1 MRNPPRTEGTAVPEA
16 AVTARIAV
24 SGVTY
29 WVDKPYTYSVPAKL
43 AGKVRPGVRVAVPFG
58 GSRPRE
64 GIVLALG
71 GDTDKRLK
79 PILDVLDD
87 EPLLTERQLKL
98 ALWMRERFFCTVM
111 DGIRAMLPAGLWYRV
126 SPVYCLRDGLE
137 SGEAYAAAGT
147 SKNERLILD
156 AVFGHGGRC
165 ELADIEAL
173 FRTKNPGPALASL
186 VKKGVLTADA
196 EAVRRAGDKTI
207 RKVTLAISPEEA
219 LAQAE
224 KNRRA
229 LRQSSILRV
238 LAELHTAAVAD
249 ICYFTGATRETVK
262 SLEKKGF
269 VTVSRQEVY
278 RRPDYDT
285 GERKPMPVLNAD
297 QQKAFEG
304 LHALVESGKPQAALL
319 FGVTGS
325 GKTTIYIRLIDE
337 VLKKGKS
344 AILLVPEIALTPQML
359 QTFSGHFGDSVA
371 VLHSSLSMGER
382 YDEWKRIRGGDARL
396 VIGTRS
402 AIFAPVSD
410 LGIVII
416 DEEQEDTYKSETTP
430 RYHARDVAKYLCAHA
445 GATLLLGSAT
455 PDVCSRY
462 YAETGRYKLFTL
474 PGRYNAMQLPEV
486 RIADMKRELKSGNN
500 TTISSLLRDEI
511 EENLR
516 REEQSI
522 LFINRRG
529 ANKMVTCQDCG
540 HVYQCPNCTAYLTYH
555 SVGDKLI
562 CHYCGHVRRLDRSC
576 PECGGELSFV
586 GSGTQK
592 VVEELGELFPNV
604 PVLRMDTD
612 SVAPVGSHRTLF
624 EKFRSERIPIL
635 VGTQM
640 VTKGL
645 NFENVTLVGVLSADQ
660 SLYNSDYRAGERT
673 FSLITQVIGRSGRFE
688 KPGRAVI
695 QTFTPENEI
704 IRQAARQDYNGFY
717 EGEIA
722 LRELTGT
729 PPFSDM
735 YVLTAMG
742 EDENTVLRCCRDV
755 RNAMLR
761 LTRDIPEAK
770 VLGPAPLPVARMG
783 GVWRYRVTVECPE
796 KSPVRDA
803 VRQAL
808 MECNNSKIYRGVSLY
823 ADYNPLD

>member
-1 MRNPPRTEGTAVPEA
+1 MTEMT
-16 AVTARIAV
+16 TARIAV

-29 WVDKPYTYSVPAKL
+29 WVDKPYTYSIPEKL
-43 AGKVRPGVRVAVPFG
+43 SGRVRPGVRVVVPFG

-64 GIVLALG
+64 GVVLALG
-71 GDTDKRLK
+71 GETDKRLK
-79 PILDVLDD
+79 TVLDVLDD
-87 EPLLTERQLKL
+87 EPLLTERQLQL

-126 SPVYCLRDGLE
+126 SPVYCLPKDMDSDR
-137 SGEAYAAAGT
+137 AYELAGP
-147 SKNERLILD
+147 SKNEKLILD
-156 AVFGHGGRC
+156 AVFGHNGRC

-173 FRTKNPGPALASL
+173 FGAKNPGPALASL
-186 VKKGVLTADA
+186 VKKGVLVADA

-207 RKVTLAISPEEA
+207 QKVTLAIPPEEA
-219 LAQAE
+219 LAQAD

-229 LRQSSILRV
+229 LRQGAILRV
-238 LAELHTAAVAD
+238 LAQMYTASVAD

-262 SLEKKGF
+262 SLEKKGL

-278 RRPDYDT
+278 RRPDYAT
-285 GERKPMPVLNAD
+285 GERRSMPVLNDD

-304 LHALVESGKPQAALL
+304 LRELVHSGKPQAALL

-337 VLKKGKS
+337 VLRKGKS

-359 QTFSGHFGDSVA
+359 QTFSGYFGDSVA

-382 YDEWKRIRGGDARL
+382 YDEWKRIRSGDAKL

-402 AIFAPVSD
+402 AIFAPVTD
-410 LGIVII
+410 PGIII
-416 DEEQEDTYKSETTP
+416 LDEEQEDTYKSETAP

-445 GATLLLGSAT
+445 NCTLLLGSAT

-462 YAETGRYKLFTL
+462 HAGTGRYHLFRL
-474 PGRYNAMQLPEV
+474 PGRYNAMRLPEV
-486 RIADMKRELKSGNN
+486 RIADMKRELKNGNA
-500 TTISSLLRDEI
+500 TSISSLLCEEI

-516 REEQSI
+516 REEQTI

-529 ANKMVTCQDCG
+529 ASKMVTCMECG
-540 HVYQCPNCTAYLTYH
+540 HVYKCPNCTANLTYH
-555 SVGDKLI
+555 SVGDRLI
-562 CHYCGHVRRLDRSC
+562 CHYCGHVRPRDRVC
-576 PECGGELSFV
+576 PECGGRLSFT

-592 VVEELGELFPNV
+592 VVEELAELFPET
-604 PVLRMDTD
+604 PILRMDTD

-624 EKFRSERIPIL
+624 EKFRAERIPIL

-695 QTFTPENEI
+695 QTFTPDNEI
-704 IRQAARQDYNGFY
+704 IRQAAKQDYDSFY
-717 EGEIA
+717 ASEIA
-722 LRELTGT
+722 LREMTGT

-735 YVLTAMG
+735 YVLTATG
-742 EDENTVLRCCRDV
+742 EDESAVLRCCRDV

-761 LTRDIPEAK
+761 LTREIPGVR
-770 VLGPAPLPVARMG
+770 VLGPAPLPIAKIS
-783 GVWRYRVTVECPE
+783 GVWRYRVTVEAPE
-796 KSPVRDA
+796 RSVIRAA

-808 MECNNSKIYRGVSLY
+808 IECNNNKNYRGVSLY
-823 ADYNPLD
+823 ADFNPLD